1 MNRPNVVLLTV
12 DCLRYDRCGFNDHDL
27 ETTPTLDRLAHES
40 AIFDSAV
47 APGPR
52 TSESVP
58 GFLAGRLSAD
68 CAFYDELPFKAIPAA
83 APTLATW
90 LRDHDYR
97 TVAAISNPQL
107 SPVRNFDRGFETF
120 HNLRIEDEGD
130 RFDEDSKP
138 ESEGADDGIR
148 GTLASIRGRLRDPI
162 RERLRE
168 NGPRSFDPT
177 TWAFLLERIARKRTG
192 WPTVPGENV
201 IDRLVATLDAT
212 ADDQPVF
219 AWSHLNDLHA
229 PIHPGR
235 VRAGGLLGTPSDLRQ
250 FRWDLKRVAGQ
261 YEPNYAAM
269 YESTLRYVDA
279 QIGRLVEH
287 LQKTGQ
293 WDETVLIVTADH
305 GEALHDR
312 GVYGHAAGNDR
323 FVYDPTR
330 DYMYE
335 ELLHVPLLV
344 RIPGGEGRRV
354 DSPISLVWL
363 HELIAEAAGVE
374 RGDFP
379 RHSGRES
386 HLDPTEDALVVAD
399 AISADGHTIVTRQGR
414 IKRISECAG
423 GDRGSIDGE
432 PLVFDLAV
440 DPGER
445 ANLGASASTR
455 ELADAA
461 TDVFTPPDQLRPLA
475 GEIDA
480 ETRELLGQLGYQ

>member
-1 MNRPNVVLLTV
+1 
-12 DCLRYDRCGFNDHDL
+12 
-27 ETTPTLDRLAHES
+27 
-40 AIFDSAV
+40 V

-58 GFLAGRLSAD
+58 GILAGVLSAD
-68 CAFYDELPFKAIPAA
+68 CTFYDELPFKAIPAD

-90 LRDHDYR
+90 LRDQDYR
-97 TVAAISNPQL
+97 PVAAISNPQL

-120 HNLRIEDEGD
+120 SNLRIESDGD
-130 RFDEDSKP
+130 RFGEESK
-138 ESEGADDGIR
+138 SEPDDGSGGIR
-148 GTLASIRGRLRDPI
+148 ETVASIRGRLRDPI
-162 RERLRE
+162 RDRLRE
-168 NGPRSFDPT
+168 NDPRSFDPA
-177 TWAFLLERIARKRTG
+177 TWAFLLERIARKRTE
-192 WPTVPGENV
+192 WPTVPGQAV

-229 PIHPGR
+229 PIHPER
-235 VRAGGLLGTPSDLRQ
+235 VRDGGLLGNPSDLRQ
-250 FRWDLKRVAGQ
+250 FRWDLERVAGQ

-269 YESTLRYVDA
+269 YESTLRYIDS
-279 QIGRLVEH
+279 QIGRLVDYLREE
-287 LQKTGQ
+287 GM

-323 FVYDPTR
+323 FLYDSTR

-344 RIPGGEGRRV
+344 RIPGSEGRRV
-354 DSPISLVWL
+354 RRPISLVWL
-363 HELIAEAAGVE
+363 HELIAEVAGVE

-386 HLDPTEDALVVAD
+386 HLDPTEDVLVVAD
-399 AISADGHTIVTRQGR
+399 AISADGHTIVTRQGGL
-414 IKRISECAG
+414 KRISECAG
-423 GDRGSIDGE
+423 GDRGSIDGD
-432 PLVFDLAV
+432 PLVFDLEV

-445 ANLGASASTR
+445 TDLGAERSTPT
-455 ELADAA
+455 LADAA
-461 TDVFTPPDQLRPLA
+461 EAVFTPPNSLRPLD
-475 GEIDA
+475 GEIDDGV
-480 ETRELLGQLGYQ
+480 RELLGQLGYQ